1 MATDSTSLRD
11 AMAAARDQHAV
22 SLLNRSREKPT
33 LVVFLRH
40 AGCPFCAEA
49 IADVSKQRAAIE
61 SRSVNIVF
69 ICQWPDGQAL
79 HLFENAGIADL
90 PRIHDPNCSLYNAFG
105 LRRGNLWQIA
115 GPFVWFRVL
124 QAAIAGHRV
133 GRVLGDAFQ
142 MPGTFLIRDGEIIH
156 RYKHRSQASR
166 PDYLRI
172 ANQQSR

>member
-1 MATDSTSLRD
+1 MAPDTTSLTE
-11 AMAAARDQHAV
+11 AMAAARDQHGV
-22 SLLNRSREKPT
+22 SLLDHSRERST

-49 IADVSKQRAAIE
+49 ISDVSKQRTAIE
-61 SRSVNIVF
+61 GRSVHIVF
-69 ICQWPDGQAL
+69 VCQWPDGQAL
-79 HLFENAGIADL
+79 HLFENAGIVDL
-90 PRIHDPNCSLYNAFG
+90 PRIHDPKRTLYNAFG
-105 LRRGNLWQIA
+105 LRRGNLWQIG

-124 QAAIAGHRV
+124 QAALTGHRV

-166 PDYLRI
+166 PNYLRL
-172 ANQQSR
+172 ANQQSQ